1 MKRGVT
7 PGKVHDSVSYLRRLD
22 RQRERFALDVKAMGL
37 NAGYANAPIA
47 QGLEERKI
55 LGVTGYLR
63 RGKRKGMMP
72 KRDDTFDAETDSFR
86 CPERSRPDLCHHRPA
101 GPSSPAPRLAETP
114 HKREGPCRR

>member
-63 RGKRKGMMP
+63 R
-72 KRDDTFDAETDSFR
+72 
-86 CPERSRPDLCHHRPA
+86 
-101 GPSSPAPRLAETP
+101 SPAPRLAETP